1 MSSYWKKKKIQLM
14 GVKDPNFASDIF
26 GRLIKSIIQVSN
38 GCQMESMKEEVEE
51 VLETL
56 RPMLMQDGGNVELVD
71 IDDGVVK
78 LRLVGACSSCSSSTM
93 TLKMGIEKALKK
105 AIPMVRCVEAIEQ
118 CSLKL
123 KYLFILTLAYLSSY
137 K

>member
-1 MSSYWKKKKIQLM
+1 
-14 GVKDPNFASDIF
+14 
-26 GRLIKSIIQVSN
+26 
-38 GCQMESMKEEVEE
+38 MESMKEEVEE

-105 AIPMVRCVEAIEQ
+105 AIPMVRCIESVE
-118 CSLKL
+118 
-123 KYLFILTLAYLSSY
+123 
-137 K
+137 

>member
-1 MSSYWKKKKIQLM
+1 
-14 GVKDPNFASDIF
+14 
-26 GRLIKSIIQVSN
+26 
-38 GCQMESMKEEVEE
+38 MESMKEEVEE

-78 LRLVGACSSCSSSTM
+78 VRLVGACSSCSSSTM

-105 AIPMVRCVEAIEQ
+105 AIPMVRCIEAVE
-118 CSLKL
+118 
-123 KYLFILTLAYLSSY
+123 
-137 K
+137 

>member
-1 MSSYWKKKKIQLM
+1 
-14 GVKDPNFASDIF
+14 
-26 GRLIKSIIQVSN
+26 
-38 GCQMESMKEEVEE
+38 MESMKEEVEE

-105 AIPMVRCVEAIEQ
+105 AIPMVRCIEAVE
-118 CSLKL
+118 
-123 KYLFILTLAYLSSY
+123 
-137 K
+137 